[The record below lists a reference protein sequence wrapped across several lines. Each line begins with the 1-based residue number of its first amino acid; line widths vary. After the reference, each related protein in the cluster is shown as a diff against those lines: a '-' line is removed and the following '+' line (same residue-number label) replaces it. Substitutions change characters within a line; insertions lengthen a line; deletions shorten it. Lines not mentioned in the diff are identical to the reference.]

1 MEVSKVGRALLKG
14 RGPDVATTETEGQM
28 LQRAMPDLMG
38 MQSVLIINDEAHHC
52 YRHKVS
58 PNGAAAEDSE
68 EGEVEPDEAE
78 EAKKNTEAARL
89 WT

>member
-1 MEVSKVGRALLKG
+1 
-14 RGPDVATTETEGQM
+14 
-28 LQRAMPDLMG
+28 MPDLMG
-38 MQSVLIINDEAHHC
+38 MQSVLIVNDEAHHC

-89 WT
+89 WNCSTVEERTITSEN

>member
-1 MEVSKVGRALLKG
+1 
-14 RGPDVATTETEGQM
+14 
-28 LQRAMPDLMG
+28 MG
-38 MQSVLIINDEAHHC
+38 MQSVLIVNDEAHHC

-89 WT
+89 WNCSTVEERTITSEN